1 MSETTAPYG
10 DAQPVAKEA
19 RAMFLRLLAEQTA
32 AGIAHYGGPLTTA
45 TDIDPL
51 LEAMKENVDQF
62 VYLVDEYLRR
72 ENERGRVRALER
84 REAAAIRVVRMVMD
98 EFRAYREEHGEGKE
112 GTSMK

>member
-1 MSETTAPYG
+1 MSEEHAPYG
-10 DAQPVAKEA
+10 EPMPTADAA
-19 RAMFLRLLAEQTA
+19 RDMFLRLLDEQTA
-32 AGIAHYGGPLTTA
+32 KGIAEYGVPLTTA

-62 VYLVDEYLRR
+62 VYLVDEWLRR
-72 ENERGRVRALER
+72 ENERGRFRALER

-98 EFRAYREEHGEGKE
+98 EFRAYREEHGKGEE